1 MIKDESITT
10 LTQCFVDRLR
20 YSTRTNAGMKK
31 KVFVEYAACLHYKS
45 NKLYG
50 IKHSFCSHIFF
61 VSPTPP
67 NNLRILTAK
76 FKGKKKNILN
86 REKHVNIEETI
97 RNSKKIFFQLLILPP
112 ALAMLYRR
120 RGTVLLMTVVWC

>member
-1 MIKDESITT
+1 MELNT
-10 LTQCFVDRLR
+10 LFVH
-20 YSTRTNAGMKK
+20 T
-31 KVFVEYAACLHYKS
+31 F
-45 NKLYG
+45 
-50 IKHSFCSHIFF
+50 FF

-112 ALAMLYRR
+112 ALEMLYRR
-120 RGTVLLMTVVWC
+120 RGTVLLMTVV